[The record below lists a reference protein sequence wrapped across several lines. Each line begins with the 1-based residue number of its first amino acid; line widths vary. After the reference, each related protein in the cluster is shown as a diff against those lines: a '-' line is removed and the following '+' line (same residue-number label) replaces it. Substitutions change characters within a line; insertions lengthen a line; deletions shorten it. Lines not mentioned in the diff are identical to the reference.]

1 MEFHPFPA
9 RLFHLQ
15 YGVTTYGQ
23 ARFVLRDRALDFTD
37 EFVPLLPLGSQASVA
52 WVQGDSI
59 PMEFAGEVYLSSPD
73 FVRITG
79 VGRELF
85 AAAAPLFAQNI
96 SFPCRLSAARGEP
109 PAAATAIYLS
119 PGRVTLLTGLETQPG
134 QALWLDAEIDFL
146 TLRRLRLTVEQRHL
160 LRRGQYLTVC
170 GVQPASNENLIA
182 LNAFSARLDKL
193 EDLGLD

>member
-23 ARFVLRDRALDFTD
+23 ARFVLRDNALDFMD
-37 EFVPLLPLGSQASVA
+37 EFVPLLSLGSQASIA

-59 PMEFAGEVYLSSPD
+59 PMEFTGEVYLSAPD
-73 FVRITG
+73 FVRVTG
-79 VGRELF
+79 VDGAQF
-85 AAAAPLFAQNI
+85 ATAAPLFAQNI

-109 PAAATAIYLS
+109 AVPATAIYLS
-119 PGRVTLLTGLETQPG
+119 PGRVTLLTGLQAQPG

-146 TLRRLRLTVEQRHL
+146 TLRRLRLSVQQAHL

-170 GVQPASNENLIA
+170 EVPPAGNDNLIA
-182 LNAFSARLDKL
+182 LNAFSAKLEKL
-193 EDLGLD
+193 EDVGLV